1 MEREALPRRRWER
14 MGHKESWLQL
24 LSVDKNFGGQA
35 QVGLEGLGLPL
46 CSLDRW
52 VGRCGLFLLM

>member
-1 MEREALPRRRWER
+1 